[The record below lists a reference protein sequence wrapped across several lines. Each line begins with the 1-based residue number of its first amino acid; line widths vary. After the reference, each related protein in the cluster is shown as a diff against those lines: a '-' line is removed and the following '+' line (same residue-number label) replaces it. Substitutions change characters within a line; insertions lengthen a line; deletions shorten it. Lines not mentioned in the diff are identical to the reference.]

1 MGQTWLRWLAC
12 LIAMLAVVQVPVQA
26 QTAGGTMEIKFVGT
40 ITGSAA
46 DTLML
51 RGADGTSTPWTGPLP
66 DYPYLKGDQV
76 TITMN
81 VRPSGEY
88 LDPNYPRKPADGIY
102 HFSVIGASQMAGLG
116 TSTGI
121 APISALDVSGP
132 IGQSGQWQSSTG
144 MEMTYNS
151 NTGQWNMN
159 VSSTRFTLFEFDG
172 PGYSYDPATN
182 SMALTGTT
190 RQPVYS
196 CGDLGNGCFGFSGNN
211 LTDLAT
217 TNIPVWGTDGSLRG
231 IFNLLF
237 SGDWFLNGVKQGG
250 GGSTQVPEPGQ
261 LALMAMALLPLV
273 ARRRKR
279 MAAA

>member
-1 MGQTWLRWLAC
+1 MGQTWFRWLAG
-12 LIAMLAVVQVPVQA
+12 LIALLALVQVPVRA

-46 DTLML
+46 DTLSL
-51 RGADGTSTPWTGPLP
+51 RRADGSMVPWTGPLP

-88 LDPNYPRKPADGIY
+88 LDPNYPAKPADGIY
-102 HFSVIGASQMAGLG
+102 HFSVIGGSQMAGLG

-132 IGQSGQWQSSTG
+132 IGPSGQWQSSTG

-172 PGYSYDPATN
+172 PGYSFDPATN
-182 SMALTGTT
+182 GMALTNTT

-211 LTDLAT
+211 LTDLTT

-261 LALMAMALLPLV
+261 LALMTMALLPLIV
-273 ARRRKR
+273 RQRRRL
-279 MAAA
+279 AAA